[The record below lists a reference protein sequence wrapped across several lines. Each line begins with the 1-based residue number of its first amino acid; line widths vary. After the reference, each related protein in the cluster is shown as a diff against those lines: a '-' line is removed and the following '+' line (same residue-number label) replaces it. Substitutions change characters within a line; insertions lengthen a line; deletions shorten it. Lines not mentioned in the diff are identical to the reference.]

1 MFILEI
7 INTEQLLL
15 LKFRIESQ
23 IQKQLNVW
31 LGCQSYDRSTVM
43 YL

>member
-23 IQKQLNVW
+23 IHKQLKVW
-31 LGCQSYDRSTVM
+31 LGCVM